1 MKDRSLTN
9 VDEAEA
15 DTPLH
20 LTHPPN
26 HHHQLLHHQNTNLTS
41 PQTSEKNVH
50 DFLMDL
56 HNDDKREL
64 ETEDHKKQSEP
75 SSSLINASPTI
86 SSSSSSSPSSS
97 SSTQLPQNGNNIS
110 KNIKNH
116 RNENLP
122 TVSPPISGTAT
133 GRSPDA
139 FIQSKFEQERNSI
152 SQLFSS
158 LDKNK
163 KGFVTIGDLEQA
175 LKKEGLDSK
184 YNPDLS
190 CIIQQLAATIVNG
203 MQSEKTLT
211 ISDITEEY
219 RNLEIDFDTFYNII
233 QEKDN
238 IISRALTGRLA
249 ITDWRNFCAEIEK
262 IFEETRPLTDGNVAT
277 YIPQL
282 AEVNPNYYG
291 LSICTVDG
299 QRFSL
304 GDCDVDFTIQSC
316 SKVFTYCLVCED
328 IGADN
333 VHQYVG
339 FEPSGVSFNAFTLDE
354 HNKPHNPM
362 INAGAITVCSLVKP
376 ELPPSKRFTYISSK
390 FSRFAGGSKIGFDNA
405 TFLSEKSTGD
415 RNFALAYYM
424 EENNVFPEGTNIEDT
439 LDLYFQQCSILVN
452 CNSLATMA
460 ATLANGGTCP
470 LTNEIIVSAD
480 TVKCALQLMLSCGM
494 YDFSGNWSC
503 TVGLPAKS
511 GVAGAICIV
520 IPSVMGMC
528 IFSPRL
534 DKRGNSVRGVEFCKR
549 ASDKFEWSLFDRLVP
564 NPVCHSPCMDN
575 SNTSEKELTSSLNQ
589 DQKTKRKR
597 TSFQPLVIEQ
607 SSLIKKPKQ

>member
-20 LTHPPN
+20 LIHPPN
-26 HHHQLLHHQNTNLTS
+26 HHHHNQTS
-41 PQTSEKNVH
+41 PQVSEMNVY
-50 DFLMDL
+50 DL
-56 HNDDKREL
+56 LDLGNDSKKEL
-64 ETEDHKKQSEP
+64 ENEDQRKQNQSL
-75 SSSLINASPTI
+75 SLINASPAT
-86 SSSSSSSPSSS
+86 SSSSSST
-97 SSTQLPQNGNNIS
+97 TQPTQNGNNGS
-110 KNIKNH
+110 SNTKNY

-122 TVSPPISGTAT
+122 TASPAISGTTT

-163 KGFVTIGDLEQA
+163 KGFVTIGDLEYA

-203 MQSEKTLT
+203 MPSEKSLA
-211 ISDITEEY
+211 ISDISEEY

-299 QRFSL
+299 QRFSV

-328 IGADN
+328 RGADN

-376 ELPPSKRFTYISSK
+376 ELSPSKRFTYISSK

-424 EENNVFPEGTNIEDT
+424 EENNVFPEGSNIEDT

-564 NPVCHSPCMDN
+564 NPVCHSPCVDNTNEKASTTEQAVMD
-575 SNTSEKELTSSLNQ
+575 Q

-597 TSFQPLVIEQ
+597 TNFQPLVVEQ
-607 SSLIKKPKQ
+607 SSLTKKPKQ